1 MTADASRRI
10 RRTGL
15 SWPAAKEYATG
26 VLFLSPSLV
35 LFAVFI
41 LWPIVETVWLS
52 LHANN
57 IIGQATLF
65 VGFRQYATYFQQSGT
80 WQILGNTLYFAA
92 ATVIPTIV
100 LALGISAVLA
110 QKLRAIG
117 IFRTLLATPFAFSSA
132 TAAVVFATFFSPV
145 GTFNGFLQQLHLR
158 PVNWLTSPNLAMPSV
173 AAMSVWLLL
182 GYDVLVLTAGFGGIP
197 EDILEASSLDG
208 ARGWTLFRRVLF
220 PLLSPTVFF
229 LLVVNTITA
238 LQSFGQIDIMTQGGP
253 ANSTTTLV
261 YSIYLN
267 AFGFGSANFG
277 LASAEAIVLFVLV
290 LIVTGLQF
298 GVLQRR
304 VFYQ

>member
-1 MTADASRRI
+1 MPEAAPRL

-15 SWPAAKEYATG
+15 SRPVAKEYATG

-65 VGFRQYATYFQQSGT
+65 VGLRQYVTYFQQSGT
-80 WQILGNTLYFAA
+80 WQVLANTLYFAA

-100 LALGISAVLA
+100 LALGISALLA

-173 AAMSVWLLL
+173 ALMSVWLLL

-197 EDILEASSLDG
+197 EDILEASRMDG